1 MISTKTISTVIVEM
15 VLLVVLGYPKPTS
28 LRAPI
33 ILAAFVWILLKRG
46 LKIHFKSIYLT
57 HLFWACGVMT
67 IVLLSRYWAL
77 VPQGIDDVKNNVF
90 WCTAVTLVMAD
101 YVIYYDIK
109 AEEITTLLIP
119 VVFMLF
125 IDTIL
130 FGTRNHQNRLS
141 INYNDN
147 AYGMI
152 CVGILNYF
160 FYSFIVNKRKKFYVV
175 ICIALSIMTLLSG
188 SRKALIGM
196 LIFLIG
202 VIQFREPNQNS
213 KKSFIRIL
221 TLIAAVVFAYVMIM
235 NVDALYSTIGNR
247 VDAIVGYLFR
257 NEAADGSLNTRL
269 NMLSL
274 ARNFIISHPWLGIG
288 ANNFKYN
295 TYYNTY
301 SHNGYTEIL
310 CSFGLLGAAVYYIP
324 VLGMTIHSFKNWRA
338 KQTDAIFPLCVFV
351 SFFVCEI
358 GAVSYFSLYNY
369 CFMGLAAGF
378 CYCMLREQMRE
389 ENRY

>member
-33 ILAAFVWILLKRG
+33 ILAAFAWILLKRG

-57 HLFWACGVMT
+57 HLFWACGIMT

-90 WCTAVTLVMAD
+90 WCTAVTIVMAN
-101 YVIYYDIK
+101 YVIDYDIK
-109 AEEITTLLIP
+109 IEELTTLLIP
-119 VVFMLF
+119 VVLVLLS
-125 IDTIL
+125 DTLL

-141 INYNDN
+141 IDYNEN
-147 AYGMI
+147 SYGMI
-152 CVGILNYF
+152 CAGILNYF
-160 FYSFIVNKRKKFYVV
+160 FYSLISNKRKKAYLLISVV
-175 ICIALSIMTLLSG
+175 LCMMALFSG
-188 SRKALIGM
+188 SRKVVISM
-196 LIFLIG
+196 LIFSVG
-202 VIQFREPNQNS
+202 FIQFREPNKNS
-213 KKSFIRIL
+213 GKAFIRIL
-221 TLIAAVVFAYVMIM
+221 VLIILAISAYAVMM

-247 VDAIVGYLFR
+247 IDSIVGYLFR
-257 NEAADGSLNTRL
+257 DEAADGSLNTRL
-269 NMLSL
+269 NMMAL
-274 ARNFIISHPWLGIG
+274 ARNIIMSHPWLGIG

-301 SHNGYTEIL
+301 SHNGYTEII
-310 CSFGLLGAAVYYIP
+310 CSFGILGIVVYYIP
-324 VLGMTIHSFKNWRA
+324 VLIMTMHSFKNW
-338 KQTDAIFPLCVFV
+338 KTEHTDAIFPLCVFV

-378 CYCMLREQMRE
+378 CYCMLKEQLRE
-389 ENRY
+389 